1 MRLIA
6 TIIFILQVLFIP
18 GPPTVWVPSAE
29 SLGWEN
35 NTATVPD
42 DYYVQGCVIPLG
54 MSVETWLTKPEWPFP
69 LEDNIWDCSDTSAY
83 TEWALENCGYEAE
96 IVLIE
101 SGSYGHSFVRVKI
114 DRRWKAY
121 EATTREW
128 LPELFGRWPRLI
140 FTDLHQMRYWMALDA
155 LSFGREWTW
164 WLK

>member
-42 DYYVQGCVIPLG
+42 DYYEQGCIIPIG
-54 MSVETWLTKPEWPFP
+54 MSVETWLTGLEWPFP
-69 LEDNIWDCSDTSAY
+69 LEHHVWDCSDTSAY

-96 IVLIE
+96 IVLVEIK
-101 SGSYGHSFVRVKI
+101 SYGHAFVRVKI
-114 DRRWKAY
+114 DGRWIAY

-128 LPELFGRWPRLI
+128 LPPLSGRWPRLI
-140 FTDLHQMRYWMALDA
+140 ITDLHHMWHFNEYNTIG
-155 LSFGREWTW
+155 FGQEWTW